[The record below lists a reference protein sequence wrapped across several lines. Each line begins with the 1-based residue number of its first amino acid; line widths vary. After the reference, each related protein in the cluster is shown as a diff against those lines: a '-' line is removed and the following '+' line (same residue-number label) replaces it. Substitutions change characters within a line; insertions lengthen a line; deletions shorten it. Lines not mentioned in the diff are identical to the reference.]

1 MIRMEG
7 NRNAAAATMVS
18 PASNSAARF
27 GGTETAC
34 ILRIGIRLTNS
45 IEQATSQV
53 QTNHGDVHQPA
64 PNCSLAAKGPS
75 AQIAPAG
82 AGAPTKNS
90 RAHAACLASSSSGLT
105 LASRNTI
112 DTAYSMTTTQPAA

>member
-1 MIRMEG
+1 
-7 NRNAAAATMVS
+7 MVS

-34 ILRIGIRLTNS
+34 ILRIGIRLTSS
-45 IEQATSQV
+45 IEQATSHV

-64 PNCSLAAKGPS
+64 PNCSLAASGPS
-75 AQIAPAG
+75 ARGAPPAG
-82 AGAPTKNS
+82 AGTPTQNS
-90 RAHAACLASSSSGLT
+90 RAKDGWVASSSSALN

-112 DTAYSMTTTQPAA
+112 DTAYNRTTTQPAANAGNIDT

>member
-1 MIRMEG
+1 
-7 NRNAAAATMVS
+7 MVS

-34 ILRIGIRLTNS
+34 ILRIGIRLTSS
-45 IEQATSQV
+45 IEHATSHV

-64 PNCSLAAKGPS
+64 PNCSLAASGPS

-82 AGAPTKNS
+82 AGTPTKNS
-90 RAHAACLASSSSGLT
+90 RAKDGWVASSSSALN
-105 LASRNTI
+105 LASRKTI
-112 DTAYSMTTTQPAA
+112 DTAYSGPTTQTAANAGNIDT

>member
-1 MIRMEG
+1 M
-7 NRNAAAATMVS
+7 A
-18 PASNSAARF
+18 SAASSTLARL

-34 ILRIGIRLTNS
+34 ILRIGIRLTTS
-45 IEQATSQV
+45 IEQAATHA

-64 PNCSLAAKGPS
+64 PNCSLAASGPS

-82 AGAPTKNS
+82 AGTPTKNS
-90 RAHAACLASSSSGLT
+90 RANGGWVASSSSALN

-112 DTAYSMTTTQPAA
+112 DTAYSRTTTQPAANAGNIDT

>member
-1 MIRMEG
+1 
-7 NRNAAAATMVS
+7 MVS
-18 PASNSAARF
+18 PARATAARL

-34 ILRIGIRLTNS
+34 ILRIGIRLTTS
-45 IEQATSQV
+45 IEQAATHA

-64 PNCSLAAKGPS
+64 PNCSLAASGPS

-82 AGAPTKNS
+82 AGTPTKNS
-90 RAHAACLASSSSGLT
+90 LVNDGWLTSSSNALN

-112 DTAYSMTTTQPAA
+112 ETAYNMTTTQPAGSPGSIVT

>member
-1 MIRMEG
+1 
-7 NRNAAAATMVS
+7 MVS

-34 ILRIGIRLTNS
+34 ILRIGIRLTKS
-45 IEQATSQV
+45 IEQPTSHV

-64 PNCSLAAKGPS
+64 PNCSLAASGPS

-82 AGAPTKNS
+82 AGTPTKNS
-90 RAHAACLASSSSGLT
+90 RANDGWLASSSSALN

-112 DTAYSMTTTQPAA
+112 DTAYSRTTTQPAGNAGNIYT